1 MKGILAS
8 GSCFLVLLLFTALTG
23 YSQNAEIIVK
33 GLVKDTR
40 GERLPGVSVV
50 IKGTNKG
57 VVTNSQGTFTIRA
70 FSPENILV
78 FTFLGFDKMERLIG
92 ADRNLNIT
100 LKEHANELNQVVII
114 GYGEVARKDLTGAV
128 GQVKVEDLQK
138 APVRSFE
145 EALAGRIAGVQVS
158 SPEGQPGMSSDIVIR
173 GASSITQDN
182 SPLYVVDGFPLESP
196 NNNTLN
202 PSEIESIEVLKDAS
216 AAAIYGARGANGV
229 IIITTK
235 KGKTG
240 KPVISYDGYYG
251 SQQEI
256 KRAQLMS
263 PYEFV
268 RYQLELDPVGK
279 TESYTPAG
287 KTLEA
292 YRSAPGVD
300 WQDQVFR
307 AAGMANHNLS
317 VRGGNDQT
325 KYSISG
331 SVMGQDGIIINSGFK
346 RYQGRISLD
355 QNIRKDFKVGLNAN
369 YSNTRINGTTPSS
382 YNGNSNSLSLL
393 YSVWGYR
400 PVSASDVPLE
410 DLIDSPMDPEVDETA
425 DYRYNPILSAKNEL
439 NNNFD
444 NSLIVNGYAQFPV
457 LKNLTLRVTGGITRQ
472 TTRLETFYN
481 SQTKYGDINSAQG
494 SRGANGRLTS
504 LEKNDFLNENILT
517 YKRKFSKY
525 HNLTVLGGFTMQ
537 EQKNLS
543 FGYQASGL
551 PNESLGLSGLEEG
564 TAQTLNSSRSENFLM
579 SYLGR
584 VTYDYRSKY
593 LFTASFRADG
603 SSKFSTEN
611 KWSYFPSG
619 AFAWRLSDEKFM
631 KSLTFINN
639 AKLRT
644 SIGVTGNNRVSD
656 FAYLSTITFPISRYY
671 TFNNAYFI
679 GAIPT
684 TLGNKDLR
692 WETTMQADAGLDLSF
707 LNSKFNLTVDYYNKR
722 TYDLLLNA
730 QLPSTT
736 GYQNAF
742 KNIGEVRNAGWEF
755 ELSTMN
761 FNKKD
766 FKWNTSFN
774 ISFNRNK
781 VIELT
786 QNQES
791 MLTTI
796 GWETGYSNIPPYM
809 AKVGQ
814 PIAQFYGF
822 KWLGNYQYDDFKLN
836 PDGTYSLKASVPDN
850 GTGRDKVQPGD
861 IKYADINGD
870 GTVNASD
877 RMIIGNP
884 NPDFIGGLSNNFNY
898 KGFDLNVFFQWSYGN
913 ELLNANRLVFE
924 GSPRLSLNQFASYAE
939 RWTPENQNNTYFR
952 TKGYGP
958 TAYSS
963 RIIEDGSYLRLKTVS
978 LGYRIAGKW
987 LKPVN
992 ISSLRI
998 YASAQNL
1005 ITWTNYSGLDPE
1017 VSTKRAAL
1025 TPGFDYA
1032 AYPRAKTIVFGLN
1045 VSL

>member
-1 MKGILAS
+1 MKG
-8 GSCFLVLLLFTALTG
+8 LLFKNAIIPFLLFFVAQVTFG
-23 YSQNAEIIVK
+23 QSAEIVVK
-33 GLVKDTR
+33 GLVKDGR
-40 GERLPGVSVV
+40 GESLPGVSVTV
-50 IKGTNKG
+50 KGTTKG
-57 VVTNSQGTFTIRA
+57 VVTNSQGTFTIKA
-70 FSPENILV
+70 SSPDNILV
-78 FTFLGFDKMERLIG
+78 FTFLGFDKVERRIG
-92 ADRNLNIT
+92 NDRNINVVM
-100 LKEHANELNQVVII
+100 KEHANELNQVVII

-128 GQVKVEDLQK
+128 GQVKVEELQK

-196 NNNTLN
+196 HNNTLN

-216 AAAIYGARGANGV
+216 ASAIYGARGANGV

-235 KGKTG
+235 KGKAG

-256 KRAQLMS
+256 KRAQLMD

-279 TESYTPAG
+279 GEAYTPPG
-287 KTLEA
+287 KTLES
-292 YRSAPGVD
+292 YRGVQGVD
-300 WQDQVFR
+300 WQEQVFR
-307 AAGMANHNLS
+307 GAGMNNHNLS
-317 VRGGNDQT
+317 VRGGNEQT

-346 RYQGRISLD
+346 RYQGRIALD
-355 QNIRKDFKVGLNAN
+355 QNIRKDFRVGINAN
-369 YSNTRINGTTPSS
+369 YANTRINGTTPST

-400 PVSASDVPLE
+400 PISASDVPLE

-425 DYRYNPILSAKNEL
+425 DYRYNPILSARNEL

-457 LKNLTLRVTGGITRQ
+457 FKNLTLRVTGGITRQ

-517 YKRKFSKY
+517 YKRKFNRF

-564 TAQTLNSSRSENFLM
+564 TAQTLNSSRTENFLM

-584 VTYDYRSKY
+584 LTYDYKSKY

-603 SSKFSTEN
+603 SSKFSPAN

-619 AFAWRLSDEKFM
+619 AFAWRLSNEKFM
-631 KSLTFINN
+631 KGFNFINN

-656 FAYLSTITFPISRYY
+656 FAYLSTVTFPISRYY

-692 WETTMQADAGLDLSF
+692 WETTLQTDAGIDLSLF
-707 LNSKFNLTVDYYNKR
+707 KSKLNITVDYYNKR

-742 KNIGEVRNAGWEF
+742 KNIGEVKNAGWEF
-755 ELSTMN
+755 ELSTTN

-781 VIELT
+781 VVELT

-791 MLTTI
+791 MLTSI
-796 GWETGYSNIPPYM
+796 GWETGYSNIPPYI

-822 KWLGNYQYDDFKLN
+822 KWLGNYQFNDFNQN
-836 PDGTYSLKASVPDN
+836 PDGSYTLKPSVPDN

-877 RMIIGNP
+877 RMILGNP

-924 GSPRLSLNQFASYAE
+924 GSSRLSLNQYASYAD

-952 TKGYGP
+952 TKGFGP

-978 LGYRIAGKW
+978 LGYRIPARL
-987 LKPVN
+987 LKSINV
-992 ISSLRI
+992 SSLRV

-1005 ITWTNYSGLDPE
+1005 VTWTNYSGLDPE

-1045 VSL
+1045 VAL